1 MAYLLLI
8 LTSVV
13 TGSSGLGNALRKQAE
28 YVRDGFKSQPENYI
42 NHQVVTIA
50 FERLM
55 PKIIIQ
61 LYEVQTPGEAEA
73 MIELGIDHIGS
84 VILSESEWK
93 IPKIWETVQTVRSS
107 GSKSCLIPLFQ
118 TLDVILRTIDYY
130 QPDIIHFCDALTH
143 QTNFWNFC
151 QRLIELQEDV
161 KKRFPNLLIMR
172 SIPIVESGMRNS
184 VPTLDFA
191 RKFEPSSDFFLTD
204 TLLVKNSGSDD
215 HQPVSGFIG
224 ITGQICS
231 WEIARQLVESSRIP
245 VILAGG
251 ISPYNVVDG
260 LMRVKPAGVDS
271 CTQTNALDNQGLSIR
286 FKKDTTKVQKLVAA
300 VRGYEKS

>member
-1 MAYLLLI
+1 M

-13 TGSSGLGNALRKQAE
+13 TGFSGLGNALRKQAE

-50 FERLM
+50 FECLM

-93 IPKIWETVQTVRSS
+93 IPKIWETVQMVRSS
-107 GSKSCLIPLFQ
+107 GAKSCLIPLFQ
-118 TLDVILRTIDYY
+118 TLDVVLRTIDYY

-143 QTNFWNFC
+143 QTDFWDFC

-172 SIPIVESGMRNS
+172 SIPIVESGLRNS
-184 VPTLDFA
+184 VPTLEFA

-204 TLLVKNSGSDD
+204 TLLVKNSGNDD

-224 ITGQICS
+224 ITGRTCN
-231 WEIARQLVESSRIP
+231 WEIARQLVEASRIP

-260 LMRVKPAGVDS
+260 LLQVKPAGVDS
-271 CTQTNALDNQGLSIR
+271 CTQTNSLDNQGLSIR
-286 FKKDTTKVQKLVAA
+286 FKKDTAKVQELVAA
-300 VRGYEKS
+300 VRGYEQS